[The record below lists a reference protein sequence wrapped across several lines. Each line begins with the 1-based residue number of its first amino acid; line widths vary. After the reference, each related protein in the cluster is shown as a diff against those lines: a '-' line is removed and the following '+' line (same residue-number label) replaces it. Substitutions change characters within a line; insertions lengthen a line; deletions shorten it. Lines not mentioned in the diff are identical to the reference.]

1 MLLCSLTDY
10 ICFAQNQLV
19 DKNLVR
25 IPPTVQVTNEQLTS
39 SIKALIAANI
49 DSIIEDHKVKFQIP
63 HCTFG
68 VDRVLLSEIELVKQH
83 SQFLSQ
89 NCVNFEIMDRIK
101 Q

>member
-1 MLLCSLTDY
+1 M
-10 ICFAQNQLV
+10 QNQLA
-19 DKNLVR
+19 DKNLIR
-25 IPPTVQVTNEQLTS
+25 IPPTVQISNEQLTS
-39 SIKALIAANI
+39 SIKALIIANI
-49 DSIIEDHKVKFQIP
+49 DSIIEGHTAKFQIP

-68 VDRVLLSEIELVKQH
+68 IDRVLLSEIELVKQH